1 MTPHVNVTV
10 RTAGAAKLAQVAA
23 VLVYSGDKGL
33 QRELRRA
40 ASRMTKPLRAAA
52 RQGALQILPHRG
64 GLDEHVASTARIS
77 TRVRLNSSKGFGLR
91 IAGDSRD
98 NLHRM
103 DEQGIVRH
111 PLFGNRK
118 KWIDERIRPGWFTN
132 PLILATNDIG
142 PREIDK
148 AIGDVADALQRKI

>member
-1 MTPHVNVTV
+1 MPPRVNVTV
-10 RTAGAAKLAQVAA
+10 RTVGQEKLASVAA
-23 VLVYSGDKGL
+23 VLVASGDKDL

-40 ASRMTKPLRAAA
+40 MSRMTKPMRRAG

-77 TRVRLNSSKGFGLR
+77 TRVTLKRNGVGVR
-91 IAGDSRD
+91 IVGDSRD

-118 KWIDERIRPGWFTN
+118 KWIDERIRPGWFTK
-132 PLILATNDIG
+132 PLILTTNDIG
-142 PREIDK
+142 PREINK
-148 AIGDVADALQRKI
+148 AIDDVADALQRRI

>member
-1 MTPHVNVTV
+1 MPPRVNVTV
-10 RTAGAAKLAQVAA
+10 RTVGQEKLASVAA
-23 VLVYSGDKGL
+23 VLVASGDKDL

-40 ASRMTKPLRAAA
+40 MSRMTKPMRRAG

-64 GLDEHVASTARIS
+64 GLDEHVASTARIT
-77 TRVRLNSSKGFGLR
+77 TRVTLKSNGVGVR
-91 IAGDSRD
+91 ILGDSRD

-118 KWIDERIRPGWFTN
+118 KWIDERIRPGWFTK
-132 PLILATNDIG
+132 PLILTTNDIG
-142 PREIDK
+142 PREINK
-148 AIGDVADALQRKI
+148 AIDDVADALQRRI

>member
-1 MTPHVNVTV
+1 MPIDVTV
-10 RTAGAAKLAQVAA
+10 TTRGTDKLNRVAA
-23 VLVYSGDKGL
+23 VLVASGDKDL

-40 ASRMTKPLRAAA
+40 MSRMTKPMRRAG

-64 GLDEHVASTARIS
+64 GLDEHVASTARIT
-77 TRVRLNSSKGFGLR
+77 TRVTLKSNGVGVR
-91 IAGDSRD
+91 ILGDSRD

-132 PLILATNDIG
+132 PLTLTANDIG

-148 AIGDVADALQRKI
+148 AISDVAAALQRRI